1 MTASSTTA
9 GPTFPSVATVALL
22 APSTTKTPGGIAR
35 YTEGLLASG
44 VLRKRRY
51 TLTHICTHERGSK
64 LHEVRLAIGA
74 AARLPQC
81 SRKARIAH
89 ALVASDASCVRKL
102 LLLTEAR
109 FCGMKTLAH
118 FHGSTLVEWLDSLPS
133 TWRRL
138 LIGAA
143 DRCNLVATLGN
154 RLADYL
160 RGHGLQSP
168 IHIIPNGVDP
178 APARE
183 PVAGRPPVILFVGR
197 LGARKGTGDLLQSF
211 AQLSDRYPEAKVVLM
226 GDGEVDQAQRL
237 AAELGI
243 VNRVQCTGWASAQ
256 DVGRMMEQARVLVL
270 PSYNENMALSVL
282 EAMMRGLAVITT
294 PVGEHRTV
302 IEDGGDGLLV
312 PSGDLVALRNAL
324 ERVLVD
330 PAFAEQLGRSAR
342 QKALREFDISVNHHR
357 VVDLYDVLSGQS
369 TANAIHRS

>member
-1 MTASSTTA
+1 MTASSATA
-9 GPTFPSVATVALL
+9 GPTAPAVATVALL

-35 YTEGLLASG
+35 YTEGLLAST

-51 TLTHICTHERGSK
+51 ALTHICTHERGSK

-74 AARLPQC
+74 AARVPQC

-118 FHGSTLVEWLDSLPS
+118 FHGSTLVDWLDSLPS

-143 DRCNLVATLGN
+143 DRCSLVATLGN

-160 RGHGLQSP
+160 RSHGLRSP
-168 IHIIPNGVDP
+168 IHIIPNGVEP

-183 PVAGRPPVILFVGR
+183 PGVPRAPVILFVGT
-197 LGARKGTGDLLQSF
+197 LGARKGTRDLLQTF
-211 AQLSDRYPEAKVVLM
+211 AQLSDRHPDARLVLM
-226 GDGEVDQAQRL
+226 GDGEVDQAQGL
-237 AAELGI
+237 AVELGI
-243 VNRVQCTGWASAQ
+243 IGRVRFTGWASAQ
-256 DVGRMMEQARVLVL
+256 DVSQMMEQARVLVL
-270 PSYNENMALSVL
+270 PSYNEGMALSVL
-282 EAMMRGLAVITT
+282 EAMMRGLPVITS

-302 IEDGGDGLLV
+302 IEDGRDGLLV
-312 PSGDLVALRNAL
+312 PPGDLPALRNAL
-324 ERVLVD
+324 EWVLLN
-330 PAFAEQLGRSAR
+330 PALAEQLAQSAR
-342 QKALREFDISVNHHR
+342 QKALREFDVSVNHHR

-369 TANAIHRS
+369 TANTIHRS